1 LRVVAATNRDLS
13 GAVQRGTFRLDLF
26 HRLSVIQIAPPPLR
40 DHPEDILP
48 LANHFVHE
56 HNRRYKA
63 HIQGISPAAAKI
75 LETYHWPGNVR
86 ELRNVIERAI
96 LLEEANL
103 LQPGSIQFV
112 SSRTS
117 FEPLPG
123 GPALEQGRTQSGAI
137 DLSLKNSERTL
148 ITQALDKTGG
158 NKTKAAALLGISRD
172 VLRYRMKKLNLDEN

>member
-1 LRVVAATNRDLS
+1 
-13 GAVQRGTFRLDLF
+13 VQRGTFRLDLF

-48 LANHFVHE
+48 LANHFVKE

-63 HIQGISPAAAKI
+63 NIQGISPNATKV
-75 LETYHWPGNVR
+75 LENYPWPGNVR

-96 LLEEANL
+96 LLEETDQ
-103 LQPGSIQFV
+103 LQTGSIRFV
-112 SSRTS
+112 SSRTA
-117 FEPLPG
+117 EPILG
-123 GPALEQGRTQSGAI
+123 GELFGQGRGEPAKL

-148 ITQALDKTGG
+148 IVRALEKTGG

-172 VLRYRMKKLNLDEN
+172 VLRYRMKKLNLGED

>member
-1 LRVVAATNRDLS
+1 LRN
-13 GAVQRGTFRLDLF
+13 
-26 HRLSVIQIAPPPLR
+26 
-40 DHPEDILP
+40 HPEDILP
-48 LANHFVHE
+48 LASHFVQE

-63 HIQGISPAAAKI
+63 HVQGISPAAAKI

-96 LLEEANL
+96 LLEDANV

-112 SSRTS
+112 TSRTLV
-117 FEPLPG
+117 EPPPG
-123 GPALEQGRTQSGAI
+123 GPALEAGRTQSGPA

-148 ITQALDKTGG
+148 IIQALEKAGG

-172 VLRYRMKKLNLDEN
+172 VLRYRMKKLNLDED

>member
-1 LRVVAATNRDLS
+1 
-13 GAVQRGTFRLDLF
+13 
-26 HRLSVIQIAPPPLR
+26 VIQIAPPPLR

-63 HIQGISPAAAKI
+63 HVQGISAAAAKI

-96 LLEEANL
+96 LLEEVNV

-112 SSRTS
+112 SSRKPL
-117 FEPLPG
+117 EPLPG
-123 GPALEQGRTQSGAI
+123 EPASAQGRMQPALP

-148 ITQALDKTGG
+148 IVQALEKTGG
-158 NKTKAAALLGISRD
+158 HKSKAAALLGISRD
-172 VLRYRMKKLNLDEN
+172 VLRYRMKKLNLGDD